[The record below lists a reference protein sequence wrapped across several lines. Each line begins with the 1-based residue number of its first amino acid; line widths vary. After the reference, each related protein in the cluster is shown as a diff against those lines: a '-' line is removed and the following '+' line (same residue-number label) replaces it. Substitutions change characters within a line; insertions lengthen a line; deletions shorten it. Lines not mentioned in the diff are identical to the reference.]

1 MRAAARSR
9 IAACENRLRL
19 FIAALLPDEI
29 KAALGGY
36 VASLG
41 KAAEGVKWEKE
52 EKLHVTLKFLGEVD
66 EKTAEA
72 VSLVTREA
80 ARKYFPF
87 EMKSANLGG
96 FPDLRHPRVLFVGL
110 SENPGLSG
118 LQREIEEGLLPLGFE
133 RDNRR
138 FIPHVTVGRVNGRMR
153 TTGPLPLPKKIHFTV
168 SEISVVKSVPGK
180 AGSVYTPLHVF
191 TLGG

>member
-1 MRAAARSR
+1 M
-9 IAACENRLRL
+9 RL

-66 EKTAEA
+66 ERTAEA
-72 VSLVTREA
+72 VSLVTGEA
-80 ARKYFPF
+80 SRKYSPF
-87 EMKSANLGG
+87 EMTTGNLGG
-96 FPDLRHPRVLFVGL
+96 FPDLKRPHVLYVGL

-118 LQREIEEGLLPLGFE
+118 LQSEIEEGLEPLGFE
-133 RDNRR
+133 RDKRR
-138 FIPHVTVGRVNGRMR
+138 FVPHVTIGRVNGRMR

-168 SEISVVKSVPGK
+168 SEISVVKSVLGK
-180 AGSVYTPLHVF
+180 AGSVHTPLHIF